1 MLKILWI
8 NRLLS
13 SHIFYNHYFFL
24 NYFRFVSMLESESRA
39 SFEIVVKI
47 ILWAKFNIVT
57 SRIRPAG
64 RQLPTPALHGELKL
78 LVGEGSAGVTLMFV
92 GFFYFVLVSN
102 FLGLFPYVFTGTIL
116 LVITLTL
123 GSPLW
128 LSFMLFG
135 WINYSVNMFS
145 HLIPGI

>member
-1 MLKILWI
+1 
-8 NRLLS
+8 
-13 SHIFYNHYFFL
+13 
-24 NYFRFVSMLESESRA
+24 MLESESRA

-78 LVGEGSAGVTLMFV
+78 LVVEGSAGVTLMFV

-102 FLGLFPYVFTGTIL
+102 FLGLFPYVFTGASHFFVIPIKEPYFVLSKYSFVARAST
-116 LVITLTL
+116 LV
-123 GSPLW
+123 
-128 LSFMLFG
+128 
-135 WINYSVNMFS
+135 
-145 HLIPGI
+145 